1 MNLNKVILAGRVGTV
16 EVKEFDSG
24 RKLVQMSLATTDGYK
39 KGDKWENKTEWHRL
53 IFGIPGLVERVSSV
67 GIGDV
72 IYVEG
77 SINTNEWTTK
87 EGEKKQI
94 KEISCTSYKT
104 LSKAAAKNEK
114 KEFNQPKTTTSQSIA
129 PKTAEDDSD
138 IPF

>member
-16 EVKEFDSG
+16 EVKEFGTG
-24 RKLVQMSLATTDGYK
+24 RKVIQMSLATTDGYK
-39 KGDKWENKTEWHRL
+39 KDGQWENKTEWHRL
-53 IFGIPGLVERVSSV
+53 IFAIPGLVDRVSSV
-67 GIGDV
+67 AKGDV

-94 KEISCTSYKT
+94 KEISCTTFKT
-104 LSKAAAKNEK
+104 VSKAANKTENNQY
-114 KEFNQPKTTTSQSIA
+114 NQPKTTVSESIA
-129 PKTAEDDSD
+129 KSVVEDDD

>member
-1 MNLNKVILAGRVGTV
+1 MNINKVILAGRVGTV
-16 EVKEFDSG
+16 EVKEFGTG
-24 RKLVQMSLATTDGYK
+24 RKVIQMSLATMDGYRK
-39 KGDKWENKTEWHRL
+39 DDKWENKTEWHRL
-53 IFGIPGLVERVSSV
+53 IFAIPSLVERALKVQK
-67 GIGDV
+67 GDT

-104 LSKAAAKNEK
+104 ILRGAN
-114 KEFNQPKTTTSQSIA
+114 KEERTYNQPKTTTSESIA
-129 PKTAEDDSD
+129 PKSMDDDD